1 MPVECSFMHDSI
13 ILVVTQCW
21 CLKMCN
27 CGFSD
32 YVQSISVRVIRTVN
46 WVLII
51 FQPLYNEGV
60 ASRNYVMID
69 DVTSESDC

>member
-1 MPVECSFMHDSI
+1 
-13 ILVVTQCW
+13 
-21 CLKMCN
+21 MCN

-46 WVLII
+46 WVLIN
-51 FQPLYNEGV
+51 FQPLNNEGV